1 VSADPATGPTAE
13 AAAPPATETPGALPN
28 LIVIGAQKCGTS
40 SLHYYLSLHPEVSM
54 SQPKELDF
62 FLRRRN
68 WQHGVDWYRRH
79 FDPDAK
85 VRGESSPNY
94 TAYPLFR
101 GVAKRIRSV
110 VPEAKLIYIVRDPL
124 ERIAAHWVH
133 NYAVGRT
140 TRSLSEMRHRDR
152 RTYVARSKYHR
163 QLRRFLRH
171 YPMERILVLEQ
182 DDLRSRRDETLRTVF
197 EFAGL
202 DPEFRHPNFRREQH
216 KTERKARS
224 TPLGERLSERRA
236 RASRHLLPDEAWALA
251 RERWPLA
258 RRIEP
263 PDVREALPDKV
274 LVKLRTD
281 AERLRELTGRPF
293 AHWSIWEL

>member
-1 VSADPATGPTAE
+1 VSGS
-13 AAAPPATETPGALPN
+13 PATETPGALPN

-40 SLHYYLSLHPEVSM
+40 ALHYYLSLHPEVSM
-54 SQPKELDF
+54 SEPKELDF

-68 WQHGVDWYRRH
+68 WDRGVDWYRSH
-79 FDPDAK
+79 FDPHAK

-94 TAYPLFR
+94 TAFPLFR
-101 GVAKRIRSV
+101 GVPKRIRSV

-133 NYAVGRT
+133 NHAVGRT
-140 TRSLSEMRHRDR
+140 TQGLGEMRHRDR
-152 RTYVARSKYHR
+152 KTYVARSKYHR

-171 YPMERILVLEQ
+171 YPLERILVLEQ
-182 DDLRSRRDETLRTVF
+182 HDLRFRRGETLRTVF

-202 DPEFRHPNFRREQH
+202 DPAFSHPNFRREQH
-216 KTERKARS
+216 KTKRKARP
-224 TPLGERLSERRA
+224 TPLGERLSERRD
-236 RASRHLLPDEAWALA
+236 RASRQLLPDEAWALA

-293 AHWSIWEL
+293 EHWSIWER